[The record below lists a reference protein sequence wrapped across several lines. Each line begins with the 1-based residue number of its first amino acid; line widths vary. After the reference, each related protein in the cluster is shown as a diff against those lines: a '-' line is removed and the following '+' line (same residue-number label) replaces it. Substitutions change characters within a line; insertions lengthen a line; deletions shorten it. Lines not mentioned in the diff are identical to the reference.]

1 MTITVMETR
10 KSKVSVITDVPRME
24 IDEIDT
30 FLNDHGFECYEYMI
44 TTRDPAIN
52 RYKLNMMLVDA

>member
-1 MTITVMETR
+1 MTITVIETR
-10 KSKVSVITDVPRME
+10 KAKVSVITDVPNME

-44 TTRDPAIN
+44 TTQDPTIK
-52 RYKLNMMLVDA
+52 RYKLNMMLIDA